1 MKPANKKQNSLSKN
15 HKIFYSLFSFFMEYT
30 HQSSWI
36 IPFIPLTVP
45 MLIGVGLLIFPT
57 TTKNLRRMW
66 AFPSIFFL
74 SIVMILSV
82 DLSIHQINNS
92 FIYQYVWSWT
102 INNDLSLEFGYLI
115 DPLTSIMLI
124 LITTV
129 GILVLI
135 YSDNYMSH
143 DQGYLR
149 FFAYMSFFNTS
160 MLGLVTSSNLIQ
172 IYIFWELVG
181 MCSYLLIGFWFTRP
195 IAANA
200 CQKAFVTNRVGDFGL
215 LLGILGFYWITGS
228 LEFGD
233 LFQIFNNL
241 IYNNEV
247 NIFFVTLCAL
257 LLFCGSVAKSAQFP
271 LHVWLPDAME
281 GPTPISALIHAATM
295 VAAGIFLVARL
306 LPLFIVIPSIMNV
319 IAFIGIITVVLG
331 ATLALAQQDIK
342 RNLAY
347 STMSQLGYMMLA
359 LGMGS
364 YRAALFHLITH
375 AYSKALLFLG
385 SGSIIHSMEAI
396 VGYSPDKSQNMVLMG
411 GLTKHTPITK
421 TTFLIGTLSLC
432 GIPPFACF
440 WSKDEILNDSWLYSP
455 IFAIIA
461 CFTAGLTAFYMFR
474 IYLLVFEGYLN
485 VHFENFN
492 GKKNSSFYSI
502 SLWGK
507 EGKFFLKK
515 KMNLLALLTMNN
527 NKRTSVFR
535 KKIYPHRINRN
546 MKSITRRF
554 IDMTYFG
561 TQKTASCFYPHESDN
576 TMLFSML
583 LLVLFTLFVGAIGIN
598 FNQEGIDLDILS
610 KLLIPSIDPLH
621 QNSNNSTDWYEFLA
635 NATFSVSFVFFGIF
649 IASFFYKPVYSS
661 LQNLNLLNLFEKNVP
676 KKIVAKIG
684 NVIYDWS
691 YNRGYI
697 DAFYGV
703 SLIVSVRKLAKLNS
717 FFDRQVI
724 DGIPNG
730 VGITSF
736 FLGEAIKYVGGGR
749 ISSYILFFLFIFLV
763 ICYCFFLFS

>member
-1 MKPANKKQNSLSKN
+1 
-15 HKIFYSLFSFFMEYT
+15 MEYT
-30 HQSSWI
+30 YQSSWI
-36 IPFIPLTVP
+36 LPFIPLPVP
-45 MLIGVGLLIFPT
+45 MLIGVGLLLFPT
-57 TTKNLRRMW
+57 ATKNLRRMW
-66 AFPSIFFL
+66 AFPSILLL
-74 SIVMILSV
+74 SIVMIFSV

-92 FIYQYVWSWT
+92 SIYQYVWSWT
-102 INNDLSLEFGYLI
+102 INTDLSLEFGYLI
-115 DPLTSIMLI
+115 DSLTSIMSI

-135 YSDNYMSH
+135 YSENYMSH

-149 FFAYMSFFNTS
+149 FVAYLSFFNTS

-215 LLGILGFYWITGS
+215 LLGILGLYWITGS
-228 LEFGD
+228 LEFRD
-233 LFQIFNNL
+233 LFQIFNNF

-247 NIFFVTLCAL
+247 NFVFVTLCAL

-306 LPLFIVIPSIMNV
+306 LPLFIVIPSIMNG
-319 IAFIGIITVVLG
+319 IALIGIITVVLG
-331 ATLALAQQDIK
+331 ATLALAQKDIK

-421 TTFLIGTLSLC
+421 TYFLVGTLSLC

-440 WSKDEILNDSWLYSP
+440 WSKDGILNDSWLYSP

-461 CFTAGLTAFYMFR
+461 CSTAGLTAFYMFR

-485 VHFENFN
+485 VHFKNFN

-507 EGKFFLKK
+507 EGKKCFKK
-515 KMNLLALLTMNN
+515 KIHFLSLLTMNN
-527 NKRTSVFR
+527 NERISFFR
-535 KKIYPHRINRN
+535 KKTHPHRINRN
-546 MKSITRRF
+546 VKSITRLF
-554 IDMTYFG
+554 IDITYFG
-561 TQKTASCFYPHESDN
+561 TKKNACFYPHESDN

-583 LLVLFTLFVGAIGIN
+583 VLVLFTLFVGAIGIS
-598 FNQEGIDLDILS
+598 FSQEAIDLDILS
-610 KLLIPSIDPLH
+610 KLLIPSIDLLH
-621 QNSNNSTDWYEFLA
+621 QKSNNSVDWYEFLT
-635 NATFSVSFVFFGIF
+635 NATFSVSLAFFGIV
-649 IASFFYKPVYSS
+649 IASFFYKPVYSA
-661 LQNLNLLNLFEKNVP
+661 LQNLNLLNLFDTNFP
-676 KKIVAKIG
+676 KKLVADKMI

-697 DAFYGV
+697 DAFYEI
-703 SLIVSVRKLAKLNS
+703 SLIASVRKLAKLNS
-717 FFDRQVI
+717 FFDIQVI
-724 DGIPNG
+724 DVIPNG
-730 VGITSF
+730 VGITNF
-736 FLGEAIKYVGGGR
+736 FMGEAIKYVGGGR
-749 ISSYILFFLFIFLV
+749 ISSYIFFFFFFMLI
-763 ICYCFFLFS
+763 FLFSNFLII